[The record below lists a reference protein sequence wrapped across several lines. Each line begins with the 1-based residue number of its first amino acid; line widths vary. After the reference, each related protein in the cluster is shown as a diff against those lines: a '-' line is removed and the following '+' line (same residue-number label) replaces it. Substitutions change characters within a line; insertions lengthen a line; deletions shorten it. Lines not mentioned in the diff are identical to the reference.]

1 MENKT
6 EIQKGMIVSYKEG
19 NYRVT
24 SARGKKVNLGSV
36 FGGRIYHKG
45 IPKEEVFE
53 NSVAFYEWWSKTE
66 TYMCM

>member
-24 SARGKKVNLGSV
+24 SARGGKVNLGSI
-36 FGGRIYHKG
+36 FGKKIYEKG
-45 IPKEEVFE
+45 IPIEEVFE
-53 NSVAFYEWWSKTE
+53 NSVAFYEQWSKSE